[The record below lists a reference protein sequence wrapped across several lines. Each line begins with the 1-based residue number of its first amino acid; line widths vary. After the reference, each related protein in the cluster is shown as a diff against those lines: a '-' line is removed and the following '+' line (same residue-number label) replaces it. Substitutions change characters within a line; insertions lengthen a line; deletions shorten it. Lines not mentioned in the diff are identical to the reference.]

1 LRATTPAKAISQSDL
16 GRLLALTNK
25 GQTGVAETE
34 TPDRIESERAADSKA
49 DVWSAF
55 VVFSMLVLGAIH
67 FVSGWTFDV

>member
-1 LRATTPAKAISQSDL
+1 M
-16 GRLLALTNK
+16 
-25 GQTGVAETE
+25 AETE

-55 VVFSMLVLGAIH
+55 VVFSMLVLGAIY